1 MLKKLWNWIEKNEGL
16 ILILLLVVVL
26 RIPSLYEPNWYGDE
40 GIYLALGQG
49 LRKGLV
55 FYRDIHDNK
64 PPMLYLLAAIAGNVF
79 YFRLM
84 LMIWFGAATVMF
96 FRLMQH
102 LMPKSE
108 KAWYV
113 SSLSMI
119 LLTTLNEGNIA
130 NAEIFIVLPVVWGM
144 LLTLLSVKSKS
155 FKKWLG
161 IGLLFSVGFLLKVP
175 AGFDMAAIVIW
186 LVLFEKGKKLKEII
200 KSLGDK
206 KSWLRDK
213 RLWWLVLGF
222 LLPIGLSLIY
232 YAIVGGF
239 EPYLRSALLQNIGYL
254 SSWGTGEHT
263 GGLGA
268 SGLMIRAGI
277 MGLLILGLLPATKKF
292 RFSKGES
299 LVMVWFL
306 FSLFGALL
314 SERPYP
320 HYLIQPIV
328 PGAILLGF
336 LLFSKNKK
344 LKMVVGGLGLIT
356 LLAVLKIRF
365 WHYPIVPYY
374 RNFIEYS
381 IGKKSK
387 EEYRAYFDSRVNQ
400 TYKLAEYLQTTTQ
413 PDDRVFIWGNEPY
426 VYAIAKRMPIGRY
439 TVSYHIK
446 DFNGYEETINAWDK
460 YLPPVVIVMEYEE
473 GEFETMYSRLGTD
486 YVMVGKIDQGLIYR
500 RVNGIKA
507 D

>member
-1 MLKKLWNWIEKNEGL
+1 MLKKLWNWIQKNEGL
-16 ILILLLVVVL
+16 VLILLLVVVL

-84 LMIWFGAATVMF
+84 LMVWFGAGTVLF
-96 FRLMQH
+96 FRLMQN
-102 LMPKSE
+102 LLPKSK
-108 KAWYV
+108 KAWYT
-113 SSLSMI
+113 STLLMI

-130 NAEIFIVLPVVWGM
+130 NAEIFIVLPVVWAM
-144 LLTLLSVKSKS
+144 LLTLLKTKSKNW
-155 FKKWLG
+155 KRWLG
-161 IGLLFSVGFLLKVP
+161 IGFLFSIGFLLKVP
-175 AGFDMAAIVIW
+175 AGFDMAAVLVW
-186 LVLFEKGKKLKEII
+186 LVLFEKGLK
-200 KSLGDK
+200 
-206 KSWLRDK
+206 DK
-213 RLWWLVLGF
+213 RPWILGIGF
-222 LLPIGLSLIY
+222 LLPIAATLIY

-268 SGLMIRAGI
+268 GGLMNRAGI
-277 MGLLILGLLPATKKF
+277 MAVLIGIFYPIAKRFKF
-292 RFSKGES
+292 SSGEK
-299 LVMVWFL
+299 LTVVWFL

-328 PGAILLGF
+328 PGVILLGF
-336 LLFSKNKK
+336 LLFSKKRA
-344 LKMVVGGLGLIT
+344 LKIVVVSLGLVT
-356 LLAVLKIRF
+356 SLAIYQIRF

-374 RNFIEYS
+374 KNFIEYTLER
-381 IGKKSK
+381 KTK

-400 TYKLAEYLQTTTQ
+400 TYKLAEYLQKTTQ
-413 PDDRVFIWGNEPY
+413 PDERVFIWGNEPY
-426 VYAIAKRMPIGRY
+426 VYAIAKRLPIGRY

-446 DFNGYEETINAWDK
+446 DFNGYKETIEAWDK
-460 YLPPVVIVMEYEE
+460 YRPQVVIVMEYEE
-473 GEFETMYSRLGTD
+473 GEFEEMESRLATD
-486 YVMVGKIDQGLIYR
+486 YVMVKKIDQALIYR
-500 RVNGIKA
+500 QVNGIKT

>member
-84 LMIWFGAATVMF
+84 LMVWFGAATVMF
-96 FRLMQH
+96 FRLMQK
-102 LMPKSE
+102 LMPKSK

-113 SSLSMI
+113 SSLLMI
-119 LLTTLNEGNIA
+119 VLTTLNEGNIA
-130 NAEIFIVLPVVWGM
+130 NAEIFIVLPVVWAM
-144 LLTLLSVKSKS
+144 LLTLLSAKSKN

-175 AGFDMAAIVIW
+175 AGFDMAAVLVW
-186 LVLFEKGKKLKEII
+186 LVLFEKKKKLVEMVK
-200 KSLGDK
+200 G
-206 KSWLRDK
+206 LRDK
-213 RLWWLVLGF
+213 RLWMLVLGF

-268 SGLMIRAGI
+268 SGLMMRAGV
-277 MGLLILGLLPATKKF
+277 MGLLILGLLPVAKKF
-292 RFSKGES
+292 KFSKGEN
-299 LVMVWFL
+299 LVIVWFL

-328 PGAILLGF
+328 PGVILLGF
-336 LLFSKNKK
+336 LMFSKKK
-344 LKMVVGGLGLIT
+344 VLRMVVGGLGLIT

-381 IGKKSK
+381 IGKKTK

-426 VYAIAKRMPIGRY
+426 VYAIAERMPIGRY

-446 DFNGYEETINAWDK
+446 DFNGYEETINA
-460 YLPPVVIVMEYEE
+460 
-473 GEFETMYSRLGTD
+473 
-486 YVMVGKIDQGLIYR
+486 
-500 RVNGIKA
+500 
-507 D
+507 